1 MLLRRRTNITT
12 VIMKKIFRTAKR
24 HDICRIQR
32 SSQKPSELLN
42 LGIRWDFD
50 GEVTINGVVYNKF
63 QVQPNARK
71 VPAPVSEWRRKN
83 GGTHAVM
90 GSMFVKK
97 DGSVDDVE
105 SAWDGFTEDFSKRE

>member
-1 MLLRRRTNITT
+1 
-12 VIMKKIFRTAKR
+12 MKKIFRTAKGMISAASKKFTSVTAIR
-24 HDICRIQR
+24 GGTAYPK
-32 SSQKPSELLN
+32 KPSELLN

-63 QVQPNARK
+63 QVQPNAGK
-71 VPAPVSEWRRKN
+71 VPPSVSEWRRKN

-97 DGSVDDVE
+97 GGSADDVK
-105 SAWDGFTEDFSKRE
+105 SAWDEFTDGFSNKG

>member
-1 MLLRRRTNITT
+1 KFTS
-12 VIMKKIFRTAKR
+12 VTAARGGTAYPK
-24 HDICRIQR
+24 
-32 SSQKPSELLN
+32 KPSELLN

-63 QVQPNARK
+63 QVQPNAGK

-105 SAWDGFTEDFSKRE
+105 SAWDGFTVDFSKRE